1 MDNIER
7 RINLFASAEAWGKA
21 ASAYAQACDI
31 EAMKRCRLEQAK
43 RMEQRALIF
52 DLEVNPW
59 KAKITK

>member
-7 RINLFASAEAWGKA
+7 RMNLFASAEAWGKA
-21 ASAYAQACDI
+21 ATAYAQAGDI
-31 EAMKRCRLEQAK
+31 EGMKRCRLEAAK

-59 KAKITK
+59 KAKIAR